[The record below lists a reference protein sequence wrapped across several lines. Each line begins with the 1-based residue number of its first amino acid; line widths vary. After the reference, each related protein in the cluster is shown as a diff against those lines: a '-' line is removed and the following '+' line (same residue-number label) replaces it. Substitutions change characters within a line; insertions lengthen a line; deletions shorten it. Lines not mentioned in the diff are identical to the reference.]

1 MDDKEEETL
10 SMAWVSAG
18 GGRVRRARTATL
30 SSGNQLPGNQAHG
43 MDLGEQ
49 PCPGPKYKR

>member
-1 MDDKEEETL
+1 MHDKEEETL

-30 SSGNQLPGNQAHG
+30 SSPWKPASWK
-43 MDLGEQ
+43 
-49 PCPGPKYKR
+49 PGPWDGPGGRALLRAQV